1 MSRIQDPTASPAA
14 PTQVRRGII
23 GVFVD
28 RPITTLMMFCAIVLI
43 GAVALDRLPLRFLP
57 AGLGRN
63 EVNIWVSVPG
73 NMAPQEVQEK
83 VCEPLV
89 ELIRTI
95 PGLRDV
101 RSSAQSGGG
110 RVTVAL
116 DEQLDPSL
124 ASGEIR
130 DRIQRVVP
138 LWPPGVD
145 RYFLWKEDGGA
156 APLAFVQLLTP
167 ARNAHWDH
175 LVDEVVRPRLE
186 SVGGVGRVDLWGL
199 RDETMK
205 IWFDRDK
212 LQAANLDFRD
222 VLQRLQRDN
231 FAEPCGELE
240 VAGGTR
246 SYLLRVDSKFH
257 GTEEIAQLPLR
268 PGIRLS
274 DVAVV
279 ERVPEVRDNLSRY
292 NGKYTYT
299 AIVRA
304 GADSNPVDASDG
316 LHAMADELRLD
327 SRLQDLDVRFLFDQG
342 KFIREGL
349 ANLANTAIQGGLL
362 ALIVLWLFVRNLAMT
377 FAIALSIPIALLVAT
392 AWMFFS
398 GSSLD
403 ICTMAGL
410 TLAVGMVV
418 DNSVVVL
425 ENVRRFRDLGYS
437 VRDACIAGAREVSLA
452 VTMSTLTTVVVF
464 LPLAFMG
471 SRNSRALMGSVG
483 IPLSIALLASL
494 FVGLWFMPSGLNALG
509 GGSRIAGQTASRW
522 SPLHW
527 MLLLNRVSLTWAL
540 RRRWLALLA
549 LIGLVAS
556 IAAAANQLD
565 FAGDSDGGPFKSGD
579 VTIHF
584 AFPRGYDIDAAEQTF
599 LQLEKHAMENQKA
612 WGVEAVGGRFGRL
625 SGRLEF
631 FKKMPDKAA
640 TEALRSRILASL
652 PEIPGVRV
660 QLGERQNGRSGMGG
674 SGTSE
679 QEKDDRNFVVRLW
692 GRDPEYL
699 VERADALCTRLGGR
713 KEVEKIEVPALESNQ
728 EVVVEVDRSRMQ
740 DLGIDPEAVLG
751 TMASGLQGRMLGR
764 YEESDREVRLMAQF
778 DARDKPG
785 MLELK
790 DTRVFGMSGTSQR
803 LADLSKVRMRRT
815 MPSIESIDG
824 RVQVTLVGRRA
835 EGLTSRDM
843 SRILADELASFPLA
857 RGYEWSEDSGQ
868 RTTQAELLELLR
880 IMALSITLVFL
891 LMGVLFE
898 SVILPLSILVT
909 IPCALVGAMWSL
921 ALFQGKIDPMGMIG
935 MVILCGVVVNNGIVL
950 LDHIVRL
957 RREGMARLLAI
968 REGVEVR
975 LRPIF
980 MTAATTFV
988 GLLPMAIFGNANEGV
1003 SYVGLSIAVAGGL
1016 LFSTVTTAVA
1026 VPLCY
1031 TFADDFI
1038 VWLRR
1043 TVSRRAGRRTATA
1056 ASFEPGPTPI

>member
-1 MSRIQDPTASPAA
+1 MSNDPCHTP
-14 PTQVRRGII
+14 VRGGVI
-23 GVFVD
+23 GLFVD
-28 RPITTLMMFCAIVLI
+28 RPVTTLMAFLAIVLI
-43 GAVALDRLPLRFLP
+43 GAIALDRLPLRFLP
-57 AGLGRN
+57 AGLGSN
-63 EVNIWVSVPG
+63 QVNIWVSVPG

-95 PGLRDV
+95 PGLKDV
-101 RSSAQSGGG
+101 RSSAHDEGA
-110 RVTVAL
+110 RVSVEI
-116 DEQLDPSL
+116 DEKLDPSL
-124 ASGEIR
+124 AAGEVR
-130 DRIQRVVP
+130 DRIQRVLP
-138 LWPPGVD
+138 QWPAGVD
-145 RYFLWKEDGGA
+145 RYFLWKEDGSA

-167 ARNAHWDH
+167 QRNAQWDH

-186 SVGGVGRVDLWGL
+186 AVDGVGRVDVWGL
-199 RDETMK
+199 RDETIK

-212 LQAANLDFRD
+212 LQALNLDFRD

-231 FAEPCGELE
+231 FAEPCGELQ
-240 VAGGTR
+240 VGDGSR

-257 GTEEIAQLPLR
+257 STTEITQLPLR
-268 PGIRLS
+268 PGLRLS

-304 GADSNPVDASDG
+304 GADANPVESSDG
-316 LHAMADELRLD
+316 LHRMAEELRKD
-327 SRLQDLDVRFLFDQG
+327 ARLQGIDVRFLFDQG

-349 ANLANTAIQGGLL
+349 SNLVSTAIQGGVL
-362 ALIVLWLFVRNLAMT
+362 ALIVLWLFVRNLTMT
-377 FAIALSIPIALLVAT
+377 FVIALSIPMTLLVAA

-398 GSSLD
+398 GASLD

-425 ENVRRFRDLGYS
+425 ENIRRFRELGYT
-437 VRDACIAGAREVSLA
+437 VRDACIAGAREVGLA

-471 SRNSRALMGSVG
+471 TRNSRALMGSVG
-483 IPLSIALLASL
+483 IPLSVALMASL
-494 FVGLWFMPSGLNALG
+494 FVGLWFLPSGLNALG
-509 GGSRIAGQTASRW
+509 GASRLAGQGQSPW

-527 MLLLNRVSLTWAL
+527 MLLFNRVCLRWAL
-540 RRRWLALLA
+540 RRRWIALGLLLA
-549 LIGLVAS
+549 LFAS
-556 IAAAANQLD
+556 ISGAASRLD
-565 FAGDSDGGPFKSGD
+565 FAGDGDGGPFQSGD

-584 AFPRGYDIDAAEQTF
+584 AFPRGYDIDAAEKTF
-599 LQLEKHAMENQKA
+599 LQLEQHAMAHQAE
-612 WGVEAVGGRFGRL
+612 WGVDAVGGRFGRE
-625 SGRLEF
+625 SARLEF
-631 FKKMPDKAA
+631 FKKIPDMAEK
-640 TEALRSRILASL
+640 EALRRKITESL
-652 PEIPGVRV
+652 PEIPGVRL
-660 QLGERQNGRSGMGG
+660 QLGERQSGRGGMGG
-674 SGTSE
+674 SGTNE

-699 VERADALCTRLGGR
+699 SERAFALCQRLQQR
-713 KEVEKIEVPALESNQ
+713 PEVEKIEVPALEDHQ
-728 EVVVEVDRSRMQ
+728 EVVVEVDRSRLQ
-740 DLGIDPEAVLG
+740 DLGIDPESVLN

-764 YEESDREVRLMAQF
+764 YEESDREVPLMAQF

-785 MLELK
+785 MLDLK
-790 DTRVFGMSGTSQR
+790 DTRVFGTGGTSQR
-803 LADLSKVRMRRT
+803 LADLSKVRMRKS

-824 RVQVTLVGRRA
+824 RVQVTLVGQRR
-835 EGLTSRDM
+835 EGMSSRDM
-843 SRILADELASFPLA
+843 SRILQEEMETFPLA
-857 RGYEWSEDSGQ
+857 RGYSWSEDSGQ
-868 RTTQAELLELLR
+868 RKTQAELIELLR

-909 IPCALVGAMWSL
+909 IPCALWGAMWSL
-921 ALFQGKIDPMGMIG
+921 AVFQGKIDPMGMIG

-957 RREGMARLLAI
+957 RRTGMQRDQAI

-988 GLLPMAIFGNANEGV
+988 GLLPMALFGDANEGV
-1003 SYVGLSIAVAGGL
+1003 SYVGLSIAVVGGL
-1016 LFSTVTTAVA
+1016 LFSTITTAIA

-1031 TFADDFI
+1031 TFADDLI

-1043 TVSRRAGRRTATA
+1043 RVSRRSRRKNA
-1056 ASFEPGPTPI
+1056 AQPERLASAAPQSL